1 LVHFATDYQNGVF
14 DGSFKNNTFITQ
26 PGLLTTYN
34 VMFEGLIGTGCV
46 FSGWDISGNRFGTPL
61 QVDTAVVVDVDILVQ
76 NCAFKNSRIRNN
88 THYAQTNVTR
98 AKGISGVTLSDNSG
112 LDIGDNLF
120 QQDGGT
126 ITDHYY
132 SMLYPTRRSGSV
144 TFNPGP
150 IAPGGSTSIDIPVF
164 NSIVGEYVSVAFK
177 QSWQGL
183 LVFAYVRINGT
194 VTVQVFNP
202 STSTTV
208 TLTPDDLSVMVTR
221 TSVAEF
227 DPS

>member
-1 LVHFATDYQNGVF
+1 
-14 DGSFKNNTFITQ
+14 
-26 PGLLTTYN
+26 
-34 VMFEGLIGTGCV
+34 
-46 FSGWDISGNRFGTPL
+46 
-61 QVDTAVVVDVDILVQ
+61 
-76 NCAFKNSRIRNN
+76 
-88 THYAQTNVTR
+88 
-98 AKGISGVTLSDNSG
+98 
-112 LDIGDNLF
+112 
-120 QQDGGT
+120 
-126 ITDHYY
+126 
-132 SMLYPTRRSGSV
+132 MLYPTRRSGSV